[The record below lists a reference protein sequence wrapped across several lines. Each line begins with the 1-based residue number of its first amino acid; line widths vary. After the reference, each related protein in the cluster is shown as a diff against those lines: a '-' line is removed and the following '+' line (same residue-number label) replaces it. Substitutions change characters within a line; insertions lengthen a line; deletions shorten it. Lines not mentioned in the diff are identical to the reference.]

1 MPLDI
6 TSIDPT
12 VVIISFLA
20 VFLVAMSKSGLVSS
34 LSFVGVPLLSIVMP
48 VTEAVGVMLPVLLS
62 MDAIGL
68 LAYRREIHWPNLKI
82 LLPGA
87 ITGILL
93 GWMFFA
99 FISEGMV
106 RLMVGAVTILFCL
119 DEWLP
124 LRKTLSGL
132 PPSKAWGRFWGA
144 IAGFTSF
151 VSHTGGPPFQIF
163 MLPQRLK
170 PTLYAGTTVIF
181 FAVVNAT
188 KLIPYA
194 FLGQLS
200 VANLTKSA
208 LLIPVAI
215 LGMLI
220 GVYLVRRIS
229 TDLFYKMAYVLA
241 FILATKLLY
250 DGFLSFI

>member
-1 MPLDI
+1 MPLDL
-6 TSIDPT
+6 TAIDPT

-20 VFLVAMSKSGLVSS
+20 VFMVALSKSGLVGS

-48 VTEAVGVMLPVLLS
+48 VTEAVGVMLPVLIC
-62 MDAIGL
+62 MDIIGL
-68 LAYRREIHWPNLKI
+68 MAYRREIHWPNLKI

-87 ITGILL
+87 ITGIAI
-93 GWMFFA
+93 GWIFFA

-106 RLMVGAVTILFCL
+106 RLMVGVVTLLFCL

-124 LRKTLSGL
+124 LRKSLTGL
-132 PPSKAWGRFWGA
+132 PPSKPWGVFWGS

-200 VANLTKSA
+200 SSNLTKSA
-208 LLIPVAI
+208 MLVPVAVT
-215 LGMLI
+215 GMLL
-220 GVYLVRRIS
+220 GVFLVKRIS
-229 TDLFYKMAYVLA
+229 TELFYRMAYILA
-241 FILATKLLY
+241 FILALKLLY
-250 DGFLSFI
+250 DGILSFL

>member
-6 TSIDPT
+6 SAIDPT

-20 VFLVAMSKSGLVSS
+20 VFMVALSKSGLVGS

-48 VTEAVGVMLPVLLS
+48 VTEAVGVMLPVLIC
-62 MDAIGL
+62 MDVIGL
-68 LAYRREIHWPNLKI
+68 MAYRREINWPNLKI

-87 ITGILL
+87 ITGITI
-93 GWMFFA
+93 GWIFFA

-106 RLMVGAVTILFCL
+106 RLMVGVVTLLFCL

-132 PPSKAWGRFWGA
+132 PPSKPWGVFWGS

-151 VSHTGGPPFQIF
+151 VSHTGGPPYQIF

-200 VANLTKSA
+200 TSNLTKSA
-208 LLIPVAI
+208 MLVPVAI
-215 LGMLI
+215 FGMLL
-220 GVYLVRRIS
+220 GVFLVRRIS
-229 TDLFYKMAYVLA
+229 TELFYRMAYILA
-241 FILATKLLY
+241 FILSLKLLY
-250 DGFLSFI
+250 DGIMSFL

>member
-1 MPLDI
+1 MPLDL
-6 TSIDPT
+6 TAFDPT

-20 VFLVAMSKSGLVSS
+20 VFMVALSKSGLVGS

-48 VTEAVGVMLPVLLS
+48 VTEAVGVMLPVLIC
-62 MDAIGL
+62 MDIIGL
-68 LAYRREIHWPNLKI
+68 MAYRREIHWPNLKI

-87 ITGILL
+87 ITGIAID
-93 GWMFFA
+93 WIFFA

-106 RLMVGAVTILFCL
+106 RLMVGTVTILFCL

-132 PPSKAWGRFWGA
+132 PPSKPWGWFWGL

-151 VSHTGGPPFQIF
+151 VSHTGGPPYQIF

-170 PTLYAGTTVIF
+170 PTLYSGTTVIF
-181 FAVVNAT
+181 FAVVNST
-188 KLIPYA
+188 KLVPYA

-200 VANLTKSA
+200 VSNLTISA
-208 LLIPVAI
+208 TLIPVAI
-215 LGMLI
+215 LGMLL

-229 TDLFYKMAYVLA
+229 TELFYKMAYVLA
-241 FILATKLLY
+241 FILALKLIY
-250 DGFLSFI
+250 DGAQSFL

>member
-1 MPLDI
+1 MPFDI
-6 TSIDPT
+6 LAIDPT
-12 VVIISFLA
+12 VIIISFLA
-20 VFLVAMSKSGLVSS
+20 VFLVALSKSGLVGS

-48 VTEAVGVMLPVLLS
+48 VTQAVGVMLPVLLA

-68 LAYRREIHWPNLKI
+68 IAYRREIHWPNLKI

-87 ITGILL
+87 ITGIII
-93 GWMFFA
+93 GWIFFA

-106 RLMVGAVTILFCL
+106 RLMVGVVTILFCL

-124 LRKTLSGL
+124 LRKSLSGL
-132 PPSKAWGRFWGA
+132 SPSKPWGWFWGS

-151 VSHTGGPPFQIF
+151 VSHTGGPPYQIF

-170 PTLYAGTTVIF
+170 PTLYSGTTVVF

-200 VANLTKSA
+200 VSNLTISA
-208 LLIPVAI
+208 TLVPVAVFGMV
-215 LGMLI
+215 LG
-220 GVYLVRRIS
+220 VFLVRRIS
-229 TDLFYKMAYVLA
+229 TALFYKMAYFLA
-241 FILATKLLY
+241 FILALKLIY
-250 DGFLSFI
+250 DGVQSFI

>member
-1 MPLDI
+1 MPFDFANLDPFVI
-6 TSIDPT
+6 
-12 VVIISFLA
+12 VVSFLA

-34 LSFVGVPLLSIVMP
+34 LSFVGVPLLSLTMP
-48 VTEAVGVMLPVLLS
+48 VREAVGIMLPVLLA
-62 MDAIGL
+62 MDVIGL
-68 LAYRREIHWPNLKI
+68 IAYRREVHWPNLKI

-93 GWMFFA
+93 GWLFFA
-99 FISEGMV
+99 FISEGTV
-106 RLMVGAVTILFCL
+106 RLMIGIITIIFCL

-124 LRKTLSGL
+124 LRKTLAGL
-132 PPSKAWGRFWGA
+132 PPSRIWGWFWGSL
-144 IAGFTSF
+144 AGFTSF

-170 PTLYAGTTVIF
+170 PTLYAGT
-181 FAVVNAT
+181 AVVFFSVVNST

-200 VANLTKSA
+200 VSNLVKSA
-208 LLIPVAI
+208 TLIPVAI
-215 LGMLI
+215 FGMLL

-229 TDLFYKMAYVLA
+229 TDLFYKMAYILA
-241 FILATKLLY
+241 FMLALKLVY
-250 DGFLSFI
+250 DGALSFM